1 MQTTNITELR
11 KNIKSTLNKVS
22 QDKETIII
30 HRAGEE
36 DIVMISLSDYNN
48 IMETAYLF
56 STKANRDH
64 LQKSIQD
71 AKNGNSKKIKL
82 DDLWN

>member
-22 QDKETIII
+22 KDKETVII
-30 HRAGEE
+30 HRASEE
-36 DIVMISLSDYNN
+36 DIVMISLSEYNT
-48 IMETAYLF
+48 IMETTYLF

-71 AKNGNSKKIKL
+71 VKNGNTKKIKL
-82 DDLWN
+82 DNLWN